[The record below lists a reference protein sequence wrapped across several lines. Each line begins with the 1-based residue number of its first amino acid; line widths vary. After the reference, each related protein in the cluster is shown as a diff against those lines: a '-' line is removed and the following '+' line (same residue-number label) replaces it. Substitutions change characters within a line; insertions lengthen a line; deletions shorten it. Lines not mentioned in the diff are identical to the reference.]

1 MRRSKPVVCIEG
13 KKELKR
19 IEWNTVKRII
29 SFLYYN
35 NQFKKTKI
43 AMQCN
48 MAYDKFLLYL
58 DWMDIMDLIKREV
71 DEDGFEVV
79 VLTERGH
86 NLFSTKFQENKL
98 DLEGQVLHA

>member
-1 MRRSKPVVCIEG
+1 MSRSKPEVYIGV

-29 SFLYYN
+29 VFLYYN
-35 NQFKKTKI
+35 NHIKRTRI

-58 DWMDIMDLIKREV
+58 DWMEIMDLVKRET
-71 DEDGFEVV
+71 DQDGFEVV
-79 VLTERGH
+79 GLTERGS
-86 NLFSTKFQENKL
+86 NLFSTKFQENKIE
-98 DLEGQVLHA
+98 LERQILQA

>member
-1 MRRSKPVVCIEG
+1 MISSKSEICING

-19 IEWNTVKRII
+19 IEWSTVKRII
-29 SFLYYN
+29 VYLYYN
-35 NQFKKTKI
+35 NGLKKTKI

-58 DWMDIMDLIKREV
+58 DWMDTMDLTKKDI

-79 VLTERGH
+79 SLTERG
-86 NLFSTKFQENKL
+86 NILFLKKFQENKMIH
-98 DLEGQVLHA
+98 ERQILHA

>member
-1 MRRSKPVVCIEG
+1 MRRSKPEVSTES

-29 SFLYYN
+29 VFLYYN
-35 NQFKKTKI
+35 NRFKKTKI

-58 DWMDIMDLIKREV
+58 DWMHIMDLIKREV
-71 DEDGFEVV
+71 NEDGFEVV
-79 VLTERGH
+79 ILTERGH

>member
-1 MRRSKPVVCIEG
+1 MSRSKSEICIEG

-29 SFLYYN
+29 VFLYYN
-35 NQFKKTKI
+35 NRFKKTKI

-58 DWMDIMDLIKREV
+58 DWMHIMDLIKREI

-79 VLTERGH
+79 ILTERGH
-86 NLFSTKFQENKL
+86 NLFSTKFQENKIE
-98 DLEGQVLHA
+98 LERQILQA